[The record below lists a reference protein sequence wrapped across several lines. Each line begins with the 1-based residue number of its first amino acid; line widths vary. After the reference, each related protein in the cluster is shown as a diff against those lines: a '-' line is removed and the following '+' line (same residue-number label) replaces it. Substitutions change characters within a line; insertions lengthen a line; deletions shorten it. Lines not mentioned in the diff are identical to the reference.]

1 MLADTGSDEPQWMR
15 PGAHLFFLRK
25 EEKRGEISAGKKT
38 LENGAGAA
46 LYLRRVNADPLGG
59 DDMGLKAWI
68 CRHKLGVLV
77 MIVLALEL
85 IHFLL
90 TSSWLPWVSR

>member
-1 MLADTGSDEPQWMR
+1 MDAPC
-15 PGAHLFFLRK
+15 GASFLSAEGGR
-25 EEKRGEISAGKKT
+25 RGEISADKKR
-38 LENGAGAA
+38 LENGAGIA
-46 LYLRRVNADPLGG
+46 LYLRRVAADPLGG
-59 DDMGLKAWI
+59 DDMGLKTWV

-85 IHFLL
+85 IHFLM

>member
-1 MLADTGSDEPQWMR
+1 
-15 PGAHLFFLRK
+15 
-25 EEKRGEISAGKKT
+25 
-38 LENGAGAA
+38 
-46 LYLRRVNADPLGG
+46 
-59 DDMGLKAWI
+59 MGLKAWV

-90 TSSWLPWVSR
+90 TASWLPWNSR